1 MVWRAGKSPTCAFDY
16 VMIFSDLNVGKLYLF
31 ALSSLLGDYG
41 IPTTG
46 WSSNSKYVF
55 LGALRSIIAQMVC
68 YEVSISL
75 IINIVL
81 IRVGFYNFSETVI
94 AQKHIWFGIP
104 FFFVFIMFL
113 ISCSTGN

>member
-1 MVWRAGKSPTCAFDY
+1 MVWRAGKSPTCTFDY

-41 IPTTG
+41 ISTTG

-55 LGALRSIIAQMVC
+55 LGALRSIAQMVS

-75 IINIVL
+75 IIITVL
-81 IRVGFYNFSETVI
+81 ICVGSYNFSEIVI

-104 FFFVFIMFL
+104 LFFVFIMFF
-113 ISCSTGN
+113 ISCST